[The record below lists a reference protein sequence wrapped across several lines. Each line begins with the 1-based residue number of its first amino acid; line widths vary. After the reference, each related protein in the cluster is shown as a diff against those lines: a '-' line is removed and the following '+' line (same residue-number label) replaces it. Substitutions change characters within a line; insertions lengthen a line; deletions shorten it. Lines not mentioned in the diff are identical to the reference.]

1 MKKRYEVVTFTGKT
15 WESADNIEF
24 TSRKKAE
31 ARLAEWVKA
40 QPTHKFTIAVNGKLD
55 KK

>member
-1 MKKRYEVVTFTGKT
+1 MKKIYEVVVFTGKT
-15 WESADNIEF
+15 WENADYLEF

-40 QPTHKFTIAVNGKLD
+40 QPTLKFTIAVNGKIV
-55 KK
+55 K